1 MMDYVHRL
9 PYILG
14 ASAAIII
21 GMASYKSGLDIRT
34 IYVRM
39 SIFMVMFFV
48 VGLYIRGEI
57 NKIDIEVKNK
67 KAEQEALEKNEK
79 KNTEGSDDKESTGSS
94 IDLKVDDNAINDSI
108 NLSAGIKKLYY
119 EEISPLSVDD
129 IKIDEEKSNGG

>member
-39 SIFMVMFFV
+39 SIFMIVFFV

-67 KAEQEALEKNEK
+67 KAEQEALEKHENEK
-79 KNTEGSDDKESTGSS
+79 TEGSDGREGNSSS

-129 IKIDEEKSNGG
+129 IKVDEEKSNGG

>member
-39 SIFMVMFFV
+39 SIFMVKFFV